1 MLQDIRET
9 LYFDKTIKFTHGVT
23 VYGHG
28 HWIFGFG
35 ITNLLTNEEII
46 PIIPFFHL
54 QKIEETEDAL
64 KIKFR
69 IYPEGDKFYEIEVNP
84 FKKKFKYNN
93 IFYSTEAYYKTI
105 TGEDWK

>member
-54 QKIEETEDAL
+54 QNIEEKENTL

-69 IYPEGDKFYEIEVNP
+69 IYPEGDQFYEIEVNP
-84 FKKKFKYNN
+84 FKKTFKYNN
-93 IFYSTEAYYKTI
+93 IFYSTEEYYKII
-105 TGEDWK
+105 TGKEWE